1 MVIGTLVM
9 IRKWFKLNTS
19 DITLVQ
25 FILEGYDGVA
35 TVSTID
41 PKAAIIQV
49 LIMPDFLQDADGILL
64 ALKRQFM
71 MQEIPTSDLQVPSC

>member
-1 MVIGTLVM
+1 M

-25 FILEGYDGVA
+25 FIIEGYEGLA

-49 LIMPDFLQDADGILL
+49 LIMPDFITDMEGILDH
-64 ALKRQFM
+64 LKDRFLM
-71 MQEIPTSDLQVPSC
+71 EEVPSTNTQVLPC

>member
-1 MVIGTLVM
+1 M

-25 FILEGYDGVA
+25 FILEGYEGLV

-49 LIMPDFLQDADGILL
+49 LIMPDFVEDVEGILEH
-64 ALKRQFM
+64 LKDRFM
-71 MQEIPTSDLQVPSC
+71 MKEIPSANHQVILC

>member
-1 MVIGTLVM
+1 M
-9 IRKWFKLNTS
+9 IRKYFKLNTS

-25 FILEGYDGVA
+25 FIIEGYEGLA

-49 LIMPDFLQDADGILL
+49 LIIPDFLKDMEGLL
-64 ALKRQFM
+64 DQLKDRFM
-71 MQEIPTSDLQVPSC
+71 MQEIPSPHQQVSLC

>member
-1 MVIGTLVM
+1 MVALKAM
-9 IRKWFKLNTS
+9 IRRCFKIKTS

-25 FILEGYDGVA
+25 FIIEGYDGMA

-49 LIMPDFLQDADGILL
+49 LIMPDFLDDVLELL
-64 ALKRQFM
+64 EDLKRRFDLKEVLPG
-71 MQEIPTSDLQVPSC
+71 EIQGSLC

>member
-1 MVIGTLVM
+1 MM
-9 IRKWFKLNTS
+9 IRKWYRLKTS

-25 FILEGYDGVA
+25 FIIEGYEGLA

-49 LIMPDFLQDADGILL
+49 LIMPDFLEDTLQLL
-64 ALKRQFM
+64 EDLQRRFDLA
-71 MQEIPTSDLQVPSC
+71 EIPPGDTQGFLC

>member
-1 MVIGTLVM
+1 MVIRRRAM

-25 FILEGYDGVA
+25 FIIEGYEGLA

-49 LIMPDFLQDADGILL
+49 LIMPDFITDMEGILDH
-64 ALKRQFM
+64 LKDSFLM
-71 MQEIPTSDLQVPSC
+71 EDVPSTNTRVLPC